1 MRATLN
7 HSGVSMKIADMKLT
21 MAGQEQGLEILREEN
36 AQLRAALER
45 FVTAAKS
52 WHNFHHGSQTVQC
65 DWLCECIAPGERALA
80 GIPEQGSSAAEC
92 EAHNLEVAG
101 ATPAPASI
109 QAPIVR
115 VTINDQY
122 EISSCAQYA
131 PGLPPGDHDLYCEPG
146 GFGSNSSA
154 EPE

>member
-1 MRATLN
+1 MDLSEDEMLQLEVNGLR
-7 HSGVSMKIADMKLT
+7 
-21 MAGQEQGLEILREEN
+21 EGLEIAQEEVR
-36 AQLRAALER
+36 QLRAGLEVAR
-45 FVTAAKS
+45 E
-52 WHNFHHGSQTVQC
+52 WLEGWGSAEPYLDRINV
-65 DWLCECIAPGERALA
+65 LLK
-80 GIPEQGSSAAEC
+80 QGSSAAEC

-146 GFGSNSSA
+146 GFACNSD
-154 EPE
+154 PKP

>member
-1 MRATLN
+1 MCTKVLPPSVRGATGGVTALAICPARSDVSLRSALSVMRATLN

-101 ATPAPASI
+101 SEDAVQKP
-109 QAPIVR
+109 
-115 VTINDQY
+115 
-122 EISSCAQYA
+122 
-131 PGLPPGDHDLYCEPG
+131 
-146 GFGSNSSA
+146 
-154 EPE
+154 